1 MRAAWLLLLVCAVC
15 AETDDVLSCDHPAYR
30 TDYPNNTFCAAIR
43 MYEENDRHNRARFL
57 KAELELALTL
67 EQLRRTWEDA
77 QPVFDEMASLNV
89 ATAARNKALRARTK
103 KRSVLHV
110 DARMTALL
118 AQAGLSTNG
127 DFASVDRVLANIT
140 FPDECENKTLSG
152 PAARRAMRLLLN
164 ALDAIAPVPLDAV
177 FDNKILTQLQ
187 TFVNESCATGHFM
200 DGIQEVVRSV
210 HNNPAVQSW
219 RAVMHLCRMAIEA
232 HGFFLDVWVESA
244 RAVRSEPR
252 LRTLALIVGNL
263 SSIAQHLWAALINSL
278 IICGWFAVLS
288 VKFMAHLAGK
298 AFDACLSGVYAWLVS
313 PAPILFTVVFWYA
326 IYRRAWRC
334 VYE

>member
-1 MRAAWLLLLVCAVC
+1 MRTALLLLLVCVVC

-43 MYEENDRHNRARFL
+43 MYEENDRHSRARFL
-57 KAELELALTL
+57 KVELELASTL
-67 EQLRRTWEDA
+67 EQLRRTWEES
-77 QPVFDEMASLNV
+77 QPVFDEITSLNA
-89 ATAARNKALRARTK
+89 ATARRNALYPRTR
-103 KRSVLHV
+103 KRSVLHTE
-110 DARMTALL
+110 ARMTTLL

-219 RAVMHLCRMAIEA
+219 RAVMHLCRMAVEA
-232 HGFFLDVWVESA
+232 YGFVTSEWDGLGRVARESP
-244 RAVRSEPR
+244 S
-252 LRTLALIVGNL
+252 LRKLALIAENL
-263 SSIAQHLWAALINSL
+263 SSVVRDYWGAVIDMWIA
-278 IICGWFAVLS
+278 CGWFAVFS
-288 VKFMAHLAGK
+288 VRLMADLAGK
-298 AFDACLSGVYAWLVS
+298 TFAACLSGVHAWLIA
-313 PAPILFTVVFWYA
+313 PAPILFTLVCWYA
-326 IYRRAWRC
+326 FYHQVWQRLD
-334 VYE
+334 E